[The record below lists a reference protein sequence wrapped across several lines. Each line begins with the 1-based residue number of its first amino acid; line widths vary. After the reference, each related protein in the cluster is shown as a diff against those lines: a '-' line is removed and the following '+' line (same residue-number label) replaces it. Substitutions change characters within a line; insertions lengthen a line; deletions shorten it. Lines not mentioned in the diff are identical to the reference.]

1 MTFNLWYKYNE
12 DIEIDF
18 ILKRASFLKTIPNN
32 KGVINLYF
40 SPLSNLGSSNNY
52 KNNQNCTVSKFILER
67 NYKTQLDW
75 NVVELKK
82 LLSTTYVDTSYLT
95 KKNCICLSAINPI
108 TLKGFDQV
116 ILESLFVGSY
126 IKINSKIGYGKAIS
140 WLT

>member
-1 MTFNLWYKYNE
+1 MTFNLWYEPQPMHKNIFYFEKSSLWKIQDDKRFSSNE
-12 DIEIDF
+12 D
-18 ILKRASFLKTIPNN
+18 
-32 KGVINLYF
+32 
-40 SPLSNLGSSNNY
+40 
-52 KNNQNCTVSKFILER
+52 KNSQNSKVSKFILER